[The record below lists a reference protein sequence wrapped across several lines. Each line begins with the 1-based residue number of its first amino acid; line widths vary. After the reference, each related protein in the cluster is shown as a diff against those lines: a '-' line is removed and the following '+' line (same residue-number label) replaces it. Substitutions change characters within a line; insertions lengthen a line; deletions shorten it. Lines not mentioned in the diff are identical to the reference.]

1 MRPPVKVENHDP
13 TRLKRGEKM
22 KRKKYSPKLKSKVAL
37 AAIKAQKT
45 TNEIGSEFGIHPSQV
60 NRWKKQA
67 LEAMEDIFTSR
78 QQKDVKRLEQ
88 ERDHLYLKIG
98 KLQVEN
104 GWLKKTSGI
113 LA

>member
-1 MRPPVKVENHDP
+1 
-13 TRLKRGEKM
+13 M

-37 AAIKAQKT
+37 AAIKGQKI
-45 TNEIGSEFGIHPSQV
+45 TNEIGSEFGVHPSQV

-67 LEAMEDIFTSR
+67 LEAMEDIFTNH

-88 ERDHLYLKIG
+88 ERDHLYLQIG

-113 LA
+113 LS

>member
-1 MRPPVKVENHDP
+1 
-13 TRLKRGEKM
+13 M

-45 TNEIGSEFGIHPSQV
+45 TNEIGSEFGVHPSQV
-60 NRWKKQA
+60 TRWKKQA

-78 QQKDVKRLEQ
+78 QPKDVKRLQQ
-88 ERDHLYLKIG
+88 ERDHLYLQVG

-104 GWLKKTSGI
+104 GWLKKHPAFLPESGEEK
-113 LA
+113 AMY